1 MLQFPET
8 TYIGK
13 RIPKEGFYNKLDMSV
28 SLKKAFID
36 DIEQIIWKN
45 LFSDATLNVGK
56 GEKVTQ
62 IDVIQLN
69 LKRQVY
75 SKSILDVIEKA
86 IPRHLLFVLKFTEQY
101 QLHMNYKDEYQKGKF
116 RIVESY
122 STNWL
127 TENEIS
133 LTLKGLNL
141 DQVYENLVYQL
152 AGTQVDKTEGVD
164 LKQTILQAQ
173 ETDKI
178 KKKVAELEVKLR
190 NERQFNIQL
199 KISNEI
205 RELKKILLTDLNNS
219 NFQ

>member
-1 MLQFPET
+1 MLQLPES

-13 RIPKEGFYNKLDMSV
+13 RIPKEGFYNKLDMGA
-28 SLKKAFID
+28 SLKKAFVD
-36 DIEQIIWKN
+36 DIEQIVWRN

-56 GEKVTQ
+56 GEKVSQ
-62 IDVIQLN
+62 IDVIQIN

-75 SKSILDVIEKA
+75 CKSILELIEKA
-86 IPRHLLFVLKFTEQY
+86 IPRHLLFILKFTEQY

-127 TENEIS
+127 SEHEIS

-141 DQVYENLVYQL
+141 DQVYENLVYQQ
-152 AGTQVDKTEGVD
+152 AGSKVEKAEGVD

-173 ETDKI
+173 EVEKI
-178 KKKVAELEVKLR
+178 KKRIDELETKKR
-190 NERQFNIQL
+190 NEKQFNIQL
-199 KISNEI
+199 KIAGEI
-205 RELKKILLTDLNNS
+205 KKLKKSITY
-219 NFQ
+219 Q